1 LKKQSTSDEALKAL
15 IEYIKELWSLSED
28 ELQRRIDE
36 RVIYCKHAPRKTPFG
51 GCIGC
56 KYEQEARKFVVN
68 GICYYCPHFE
78 PEDGWEEKI
87 KKNREEKIIQ
97 NFVQTMLDV

>member
-1 LKKQSTSDEALKAL
+1 MSLRKLKL
-15 IEYIKELWSLSED
+15 IEKYYKMSEEELD
-28 ELQRRIDE
+28 KKIDRRI
-36 RVIYCKHAPRKTPFG
+36 IWCKHAPRKIPFG

-56 KYEQEARKFVVN
+56 KYEEEARKFVVD

-87 KKNREEKIIQ
+87 RRLKRNCI
-97 NFVQTMLDV
+97 F